1 MELYVDDDGY
11 VCFRDGEV
19 FWTLHHNGWEAF
31 LPNKID
37 PCYTT
42 NDVTFPSDDDLG
54 EAMWKY
60 EEWKVAESEL

>member
-11 VCFRDGEV
+11 VCFRDENV

-37 PCYTT
+37 PCYST
-42 NDVTFPSDDDLG
+42 NDVTFPSYDDLG

-60 EEWKVAESEL
+60 KDSLMEQ